1 MELARSA
8 GEPMASAAPPP
19 TTYDLPP
26 TLSGPCLLPTAFSL
40 LPTAFC
46 LLSFWPPSPKPGRQ
60 RWSRATRTLTVS
72 EPLLTSFGP
81 DKYSRSL
88 ALEKAG

>member
-26 TLSGPCLLPTAFSL
+26 TLSGPCLLPTAYCFQPTANCL
-40 LPTAFC
+40 LPTV
-46 LLSFWPPSPKPGRQ
+46 LLAALAQARKE
-60 RWSRATRTLTVS
+60 TLV
-72 EPLLTSFGP
+72 TS
-81 DKYSRSL
+81 DKDL
-88 ALEKAG
+88 EHMGTALKIL